1 MMNYDTCLY
10 EKEQDRY
17 RNVYLMNFIHLIY
30 ELKYSMNIINY
41 FKFYKRK
48 KNIKVLFF
56 VVLGANLATTISL

>member
-48 KNIKVLFF
+48 KI
-56 VVLGANLATTISL
+56 